1 MTTDLFFGSDQILVP
16 KIYSLVLAIKIT
28 RSKMITIRGQISAL
42 LHRNF
47 ILQFRQIKT
56 NVAQLVFPIL
66 LMIVLITMNNALK
79 KAMEQNGNNGDN
91 QQYNVYK
98 STYNF
103 DQSTGTYYWFK
114 NPPAGWD
121 AAGINN
127 ISQPNTTLL
136 GNLKGGIY
144 TLYNSTG
151 YINIPVP
158 VFKEI
163 TNGSIDEAMYDYF
176 YNTVLPDFPKY
187 AYNFDNFSYIIPS
200 YGITFNELSLSQK
213 ILNYSIENFYTA
225 MNNGPY
231 SYNFVR
237 SYWDSS
243 DGDFIS
249 MLNNAFIKMTLGQ
262 NYYINGDLTYFDVYV
277 NFNIDTL
284 SYMMG
289 LFFLPIVFTFI
300 FPVFVFNLVQ
310 EKEKKL
316 FQVMSM
322 MGLKNITYILSNY
335 LFFIILYLIIATVM
349 IIMGCAG
356 SLPYFLK
363 EPFRI
368 ILLIVVYGFS
378 LVSLAFLFSAFFWKS
393 KTSAI
398 ISYIFVLVAP
408 SIGSNLDMFVFRLKP
423 VALPY
428 LWVPQ
433 FAFSHGLYVVFIA
446 LSTSDGSYDY
456 MMSLSNYSEYGKVV
470 VTLVMEAIV
479 FFLLGVYFNNV
490 IPKEFGV
497 TLSPFYPIQEL
508 IKLFKKKDEHG
519 ETTKLLEETSLL
531 VNDTDDIIEED
542 QDCANERTKANSNQK
557 FLLKAINIKKTYKT
571 KGVVKEALVNFC
583 LTSGEGE
590 ILGLLG
596 PNGAGKTTFIHIIGG
611 MYKPTSGDAFI
622 NGLSIRNE
630 MHDIYNFL
638 GFCPQHDI
646 LYDDLTIQQ
655 HLEFYSKLKGL
666 YDSHEQI
673 LQHIDY
679 VLAKVKLEEH
689 RFKRITELSGG
700 MKRRVS
706 ISIALLGNNKLILLD
721 EPSTGLDPDARRSVW
736 DIIQDIRHDKT
747 ILITTHNMEE
757 ADVLSNKIAI
767 IASGRLQCV
776 GSPIYLKNRYGNGFK
791 LQIVP
796 LNEGFRSS
804 LIKFVLDNYPMAM
817 QQESVSDELIFL
829 IPKDSDISTIFD
841 IISKN
846 KHELGIKEWGVSQTS
861 LEDIFMKM
869 VEREEATSTHQ

>member
-1 MTTDLFFGSDQILVP
+1 MGSSYSSES
-16 KIYSLVLAIKIT
+16 KIKYDVSSSPHLYED
-28 RSKMITIRGQISAL
+28 RSAS
-42 LHRNF
+42 
-47 ILQFRQIKT
+47 
-56 NVAQLVFPIL
+56 
-66 LMIVLITMNNALK
+66 
-79 KAMEQNGNNGDN
+79 
-91 QQYNVYK
+91 
-98 STYNF
+98 
-103 DQSTGTYYWFK
+103 YYWFK

-121 AAGINN
+121 AAGIN
-127 ISQPNTTLL
+127 SVYQPNTTLL
-136 GNLKGGIY
+136 GNVKESIVMIY
-144 TLYNSTG
+144 NNS
-151 YINIPVP
+151 YVEVKIPAYREISYTTMDQAIYDFYHNKSLVP
-158 VFKEI
+158 KVQ
-163 TNGSIDEAMYDYF
+163 NDSS
-176 YNTVLPDFPKY
+176 P
-187 AYNFDNFSYIIPS
+187 NFSNFTPS
-200 YGITFNELSLSQK
+200 YGITFNELSISKK
-213 ILNYSIENFYTA
+213 ILNYTFENFYSA
-225 MNNGPY
+225 HYDQENDQFLNIGW
-231 SYNFVR
+231 SAR
-237 SYWDSS
+237 D
-243 DGDFIS
+243 DDLIS
-249 MLNNAFIKMTLGQ
+249 MLNNAFIKIAMGQ
-262 NYYINGDLTYFDVYV
+262 NYSINGDLSIYEVRI
-277 NFNIDTL
+277 NSNID
-284 SYMMG
+284 SFPYMQAM
-289 LFFLPIVFTFI
+289 LFLPIVFTFI

-349 IIMGCAG
+349 IVMGLGG

-368 ILLIVVYGFS
+368 ILLIVVYGFA

-398 ISYIFVLVAP
+398 ISYIFILVTP
-408 SIGSNLDMFVFRLKP
+408 LVGSILDLFVFGLKTVP
-423 VALPY
+423 LPY

-433 FAFSHGLYVVFIA
+433 FAFSHGLYANFIT
-446 LSTSDGSYDY
+446 LSTYDDAY
-456 MMSLSNYSEYGKVV
+456 SNMTSLSNYSEYGRVV

-479 FFLLGVYFNNV
+479 FFLLGVYLNNV
-490 IPKEFGV
+490 IPREFGV
-497 TLSPFYPIQEL
+497 TLSPFYPFYDMK
-508 IKLFKKKDEHG
+508 KLFKKKIFENHQV
-519 ETTKLLEETSLL
+519 EETSLL
-531 VNDTDDIIEED
+531 VNDTDDIFEED
-542 QDCANERTKANSNQK
+542 QDCANERTKAHSNQK

-611 MYKPTSGDAFI
+611 MYQPTSGDAFI

-630 MHDIYNFL
+630 MHSIYNFL

-666 YDSHEQI
+666 FDTRQKI
-673 LQHIDY
+673 LEHIDY
-679 VLAKVKLEEH
+679 VLGMVKLAEH
-689 RFKRITELSGG
+689 RNKKITELSGG

-736 DIIQDIRHDKT
+736 DIIQEIRHDKT

-861 LEDIFMKM
+861 LEEIFMKM
-869 VEREEATSTHQ
+869 VEREESNGAQ